1 MAVTL
6 AKETSDKV
14 PVSIGIDLGDRKKLA
29 ELLSSALADTY
40 VLYAKIQGF
49 HWNVRGPNFYGI
61 HKMTEEQYEDLHGA
75 IDEVAE
81 RIRAIG
87 FLAPTTLTR
96 FVSSAKVK
104 EAEMTDD
111 AAAMIEILVKD
122 HQTVAKS
129 LRDAVEEADE
139 VHDVFTADMLTA
151 RIGKHEHYAWMLRSM
166 LGKP

>member
-1 MAVTL
+1 MAVAM
-6 AKETSDKV
+6 AKETNEKV
-14 PVSIGIDLGDRKKLA
+14 PVSIGIGRDDRENLA
-29 ELLSSALADTY
+29 ELLSSALSDTY

-87 FLAPTTLTR
+87 FLAPTTLGR
-96 FVSSAKVK
+96 FISGAKVK

-111 AAAMIEILVKD
+111 APAMLEILVKD
-122 HQTVAKS
+122 HQTVVKS
-129 LRDAVEEADE
+129 LRDAVEEADN
-139 VHDVFTADMLTA
+139 VGDVFTADMLTA
-151 RIGKHEHYAWMLRSM
+151 RIGKHEHYAWMMRSM
-166 LGKP
+166 LGQA